1 MRKTML
7 ILLFFITLSV
17 CIWPDEA
24 KTQGPSSPG
33 VLQAQP
39 SEAVNAQDMPP
50 VLSIAPREIDLGV
63 IQPGEIAFGEYTF
76 RNLSKGKLEWS
87 TAGPEGW
94 DELQKNVLKGA
105 MDVDVDYMRLEVA
118 VSGAAESFYFD
129 RSRPTAYQTIFT
141 LESGGKSLIR
151 RKDLKP
157 GAHRLALRIASTGG
171 QRTIFVAFRIV
182 AVQEAPAINLNP
194 QRLDMG
200 GLAPGTAVSR
210 RIEMTNSGKEM
221 LTWSIVKPKTGK
233 SASSAAFKKERYIS
247 FYGNVDKLKGSY
259 TLPEH
264 LKNKM
269 ELLGKWTA
277 PDGYP
282 QTRGA
287 VGTLKYAFY
296 GTGIKLYLKTHSEEG
311 NLLFYINDQ
320 LLNLHDWLAHDQGV
334 HELVLAEHLP
344 LGQHVL
350 TVVCRDGRVELEGA
364 KTLGMDVMRGPAG
377 WMTVFPISGTTTSET
392 DYINVRINTD
402 GMAPGYYAD
411 EINFRSNGGEKTAEV
426 YVEVYTDASPKI
438 IDVFL
443 YSKEMDFVLTSNPQA
458 EAKRFLQN
466 GYAKEG
472 IAFRLFA
479 PDTPGTTAFYRWF
492 NPDLNDHYYSTDR
505 AGGSKKLDGYV
516 FEGAIGNIATSR
528 MTNTRELY
536 RWVHPSTGR
545 HYYSTD
551 PKGGAK
557 LRRGYRFDGI
567 AGYVR

>member
-1 MRKTML
+1 MKRFAVIGAGSFGYHVAKDLYANKNEVIAIDRAKEKVQAIEPHCTSAIVADVTDFEALKGLGLEEMDAVIVSTGADIKPSIL
-7 ILLFFITLSV
+7 ICFHLSRLG
-17 CIWPDEA
+17 IKRIIA
-24 KTQGPSSPG
+24 K
-33 VLQAQP
+33 A
-39 SEAVNAQDMPP
+39 ED
-50 VLSIAPREIDLGV
+50 DDH
-63 IQPGEIAFGEYTF
+63 GEI
-76 RNLSKGKLEWS
+76 
-87 TAGPEGW
+87 
-94 DELQKNVLKGA
+94 LKQ
-105 MDVDVDYMRLEVA
+105 L
-118 VSGAAESFYFD
+118 GAAD
-129 RSRPTAYQTIFT
+129 IIRP
-141 LESGGKSLIR
+141 GM
-151 RKDLKP
+151 DM
-157 GAHRLALRIASTGG
+157 AHRLALRIASTGG

-392 DYINVRINTD
+392 AYINVRINTD

-411 EINFRSNGGEKTAEV
+411 EINFR
-426 YVEVYTDASPKI
+426 DI
-438 IDVFL
+438 
-443 YSKEMDFVLTSNPQA
+443 Q
-458 EAKRFLQN
+458 
-466 GYAKEG
+466 
-472 IAFRLFA
+472 
-479 PDTPGTTAFYRWF
+479 
-492 NPDLNDHYYSTDR
+492 
-505 AGGSKKLDGYV
+505 
-516 FEGAIGNIATSR
+516 
-528 MTNTRELY
+528 
-536 RWVHPSTGR
+536 
-545 HYYSTD
+545 
-551 PKGGAK
+551 
-557 LRRGYRFDGI
+557 
-567 AGYVR
+567 